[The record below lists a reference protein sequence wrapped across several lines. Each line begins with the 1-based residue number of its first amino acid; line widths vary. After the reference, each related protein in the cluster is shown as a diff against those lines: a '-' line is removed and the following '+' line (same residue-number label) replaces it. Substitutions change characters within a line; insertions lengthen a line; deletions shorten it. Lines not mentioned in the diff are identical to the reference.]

1 MRIWRLIGLAVL
13 GGIMLVGCGSP
24 EPEEGMALEAQIAP
38 VKYNR
43 DAIVTIMSDDGFD
56 ETGAML
62 NELGGKH
69 QIKITVSG
77 IVEYVEPCLK
87 QWQEWEKKG
96 NIELISHSYTH
107 LSMGEE
113 ADVSEEDL
121 KHEISDSIAFYRQ
134 HFRTDQIAF
143 TPPETQMC
151 ERGYEILADNG
162 IRAVRQGDSGYNT
175 LELQM
180 GHESG
185 QWYNLKT
192 FGIGN
197 VSTTEERNAWIDGAV
212 ENHAWLIEMWHDVT
226 TSGKRGF
233 YQEISYDAADEHLSY
248 IEDRRE
254 EGRIWTASMVEAV
267 KYLTE
272 KEYAK
277 VNAVFNGSRIR
288 VTLICDT
295 EELPSDV
302 YGEPL
307 TIRIAVPEET
317 VNFTKAVSLDR
328 KNKVRILQESG
339 KTYLELE
346 MAPNDKDVIIKL
358 K

>member
-1 MRIWRLIGLAVL
+1 MAAISSLLFI
-13 GGIMLVGCGSP
+13 GCGLS
-24 EPEEGMALEAQIAP
+24 ESNKGIALEAQIAP

-43 DAIVTIMSDDGFD
+43 DAIVTIMSDDGVY
-56 ETGAML
+56 ETGVIL
-62 NELGGKH
+62 DELGDKH
-69 QIKITVSG
+69 QITITVSG
-77 IVEYVEPCLK
+77 IVNYIEPYLEE
-87 QWQEWEKKG
+87 WQQLEENG
-96 NIELISHSYTH
+96 NIELIAHSYTH
-107 LSMGEE
+107 LKMNEE
-113 ADVSEEDL
+113 ADISEDDL
-121 KHEISDSIAFYRQ
+121 NHEILDAIHFYEQ
-134 HFRTDQIAF
+134 YFETDQIVF
-143 TPPETQMC
+143 TPPENQMC

-162 IRAVRQGDSGYNT
+162 IRAMRQGGRGYNT
-175 LELQM
+175 LEPQE
-180 GHESG
+180 GHGGG
-185 QWYNLKT
+185 QWYNLYT
-192 FGIGN
+192 FGIGD
-197 VSTTEERNAWIDGAV
+197 VSTTEERNAWIDGAI
-212 ENHAWLIEMWHDVT
+212 ENHVWLIEMWHDVT
-226 TSGKRGF
+226 VDGKKGL
-233 YQEISYDAADEHLSY
+233 YQEIVYDAADEHLSY

-277 VNAVFNGSRIR
+277 VNAVLNGSRIR